1 MAGAKFVRKKG
12 LLKMGTT
19 TRREFFALAIGTT
32 AFSTIFPAWTS
43 ARANDAPTPY
53 DLVAT
58 TDRARILAAA
68 NRFLSEQ
75 PITVTSSHSERSKG
89 GLHDYF
95 SEGDYWWP
103 DEKNPNGPYIRRD
116 GFTNPANF
124 DDHRKAMVRLSLIVP
139 ALAAAWELTV
149 EKKYADHAAKHLR
162 AWFVDPATKMN
173 ANLEYAQA
181 IFNLNNGRGIGIID
195 TLHLVE
201 PARAATILAT
211 AGVLE
216 DAAAIKGWFAEY
228 LNWMRTSKNGQEE
241 RDAKNNHGSCWV
253 MQAAEF
259 ARFTGNQE
267 VMTWCRERFRTTLV
281 PDQIA
286 PDGSLPLELA
296 RTKPYSYC
304 LFDLDVMSTICQTLS
319 TERDNLWTFTTPD
332 GRGMRRL
339 LSFMVPFIK
348 DKATWPYKHD
358 VEHWDDFPNR
368 QPSLLFAG
376 VAFRQKDYIALW
388 KTLNTDPTVPE
399 VIRNFPVRQPLLW
412 MVRTV
417 GGKKLNSSPRP
428 VDASPNRQE
437 ENLPLRTHSWPPA

>member
-1 MAGAKFVRKKG
+1 MMAEAKFARKG
-12 LLKMGTT
+12 ADFQMTST
-19 TRREFFALAIGTT
+19 TRREFLALAAATG
-32 AFSTIFPAWTS
+32 AHLSVRSEWAS
-43 ARANDAPTPY
+43 DAEDPY
-53 DLVAT
+53 NLVAA

-68 NRFLSEQ
+68 NRYLTEP
-75 PITVTSSHSERSKG
+75 PITITASRSQRSKG

-103 DEKNPNGPYIRRD
+103 DEKNPSGPYIRRD

-139 ALAAAWELTV
+139 VLAAAWELTAK
-149 EKKYADHAAKHLR
+149 KKYADHAARHLR
-162 AWFVDPATKMN
+162 AWFVEPATKMN

-201 PARAATILAT
+201 PARAATVLAN

-216 DAAAIKGWFAEY
+216 DATTIKGWFTEY
-228 LNWMRTSKNGQEE
+228 LNWMRTSNNGREE

-259 ARFTGNQE
+259 ARFTGNNE
-267 VMTWCRERFRTTLV
+267 VMTWCRQRFRSTLV

-319 TERDNLWTFTTPD
+319 TPADNLWTFTTPD
-332 GRGMRRL
+332 GRSIRKL
-339 LSFMVPFIK
+339 IAFMAPFIK
-348 DKATWPYKHD
+348 DKSAWPYMHD
-358 VEHWDDFPNR
+358 VEHWDDLPNR

-376 VAFRQKDYIALW
+376 IAYNRPDYIALW
-388 KTLNTDPTVPE
+388 KTLNPDPAVPE

-412 MVRTV
+412 LQNQT
-417 GGKKLNSSPRP
+417 
-428 VDASPNRQE
+428 
-437 ENLPLRTHSWPPA
+437 PARGPSA

>member
-1 MAGAKFVRKKG
+1 
-12 LLKMGTT
+12 MGMT
-19 TRREFFALAIGTT
+19 TRRKFLGQAIGT
-32 AFSTIFPAWTS
+32 AGFFSVRSAWAAAEATS
-43 ARANDAPTPY
+43 PY
-53 DLVAT
+53 NLVAA
-58 TDRARILAAA
+58 TDRARILVAA
-68 NRFLSEQ
+68 NRYLSEQ
-75 PITVTSSHSERSKG
+75 PVTVTASHSERSKG

-139 ALAAAWELTV
+139 ALAAAWELTGQ
-149 EKKYADHAAKHLR
+149 KKYADHAGRHLR
-162 AWFVDPATKMN
+162 AWFIDPATKMN

-201 PARAATILAT
+201 PARAAAVLAN
-211 AGVLE
+211 GSVLE
-216 DAAAIKGWFAEY
+216 DAAGIKAWFAEY
-228 LNWMRTSKNGQEE
+228 LEWMRSSKNGKEE

-259 ARFTGNQE
+259 ARFTGNNE
-267 VMTWCRERFRTTLV
+267 VMMWCRERFKTTLV
-281 PDQIA
+281 PDQVA

-319 TERDNLWTFTTPD
+319 TAQDDLWSFTTPD
-332 GRGMRRL
+332 GRGMRTVVA
-339 LSFMVPFIK
+339 FMFPFIK
-348 DKATWPYKHD
+348 NKSSWPYKHD
-358 VEHWDDFPNR
+358 VEYFDDFPVR
-368 QPSLLFAG
+368 QPGLLFAG
-376 VAFRQKDYIALW
+376 VAYGKADYITLW
-388 KTLNTDPTVPE
+388 KTLNPDPTVPE

-412 MVRTV
+412 MMKPGVITK
-417 GGKKLNSSPRP
+417 G
-428 VDASPNRQE
+428 
-437 ENLPLRTHSWPPA
+437 

>member
-1 MAGAKFVRKKG
+1 
-12 LLKMGTT
+12 MGIT
-19 TRREFFALAIGTT
+19 TRRDFIALAAAT
-32 AFSTIFPAWTS
+32 AGYLS
-43 ARANDAPTPY
+43 ARSAYAIHAENPY
-53 DLVAT
+53 HLVAT
-58 TDRARILAAA
+58 NDRVRILAAA
-68 NRFLSEQ
+68 NRYLSEQ
-75 PITVTSSHSERSKG
+75 PITVTASQSPRSKG
-89 GLHDYF
+89 GPHDYF

-103 DEKNPNGPYIRRD
+103 DEKNPSGPYIRRD

-139 ALAAAWELTV
+139 ALAAAWELTGD
-149 EKKYADHAAKHLR
+149 KKYADHASRHLR

-201 PARAATILAT
+201 PARAATVLANANVLEGAT
-211 AGVLE
+211 A
-216 DAAAIKGWFAEY
+216 IKSWFTEY

-259 ARFTGNQE
+259 ARFTGNAE
-267 VMTWCRERFRTTLV
+267 VTTWCRERFRTTLV
-281 PDQIA
+281 PDQVA

-296 RTKPYSYC
+296 RTKPYSYS
-304 LFDLDVMSTICQTLS
+304 LFDLDVMGTICQTLS
-319 TERDNLWTFTTPD
+319 TTAENLWAFTSPD
-332 GRGMRRL
+332 GRSMRKL
-339 LSFMVPFIK
+339 VAFMAPFIK
-348 DKATWPYKHD
+348 DKGTWPYKHD

-376 VAFRQKDYIALW
+376 IAYNQPDYITLW
-388 KTLNTDPTVPE
+388 KTLNPDPAVPE

-412 MVRTV
+412 IPKPESR
-417 GGKKLNSSPRP
+417 KKS
-428 VDASPNRQE
+428 
-437 ENLPLRTHSWPPA
+437 

>member
-1 MAGAKFVRKKG
+1 M
-12 LLKMGTT
+12 T
-19 TRREFFALAIGTT
+19 TRREFLGQVTATVGCFAVR
-32 AFSTIFPAWTS
+32 SAWATGVT
-43 ARANDAPTPY
+43 NPY
-53 DLVAT
+53 NLVAAA
-58 TDRARILAAA
+58 DRARILAAA
-68 NRFLSEQ
+68 NRYLSMQ
-75 PITVTSSHSERSKG
+75 PITVTASHSERSKG

-124 DDHRKAMVRLSLIVP
+124 DDHRKAMVRLSQIVP
-139 ALAAAWELTV
+139 AMAAAWELTGD
-149 EKKYADHAAKHLR
+149 KKYADHAGRHLR

-201 PARAATILAT
+201 PARAATVLASH
-211 AGVLE
+211 GVLD
-216 DAAAIKGWFAEY
+216 DAAAIKVWFGDY
-228 LNWMRTSKNGQEE
+228 LKWMRSSKNGQEE

-259 ARFTGNQE
+259 ARFTGNNE
-267 VMTWCRERFRTTLV
+267 VMMWCRERFKTTIV

-319 TERDNLWTFTTPD
+319 TSQDDLWSFVTSD
-332 GRGMRRL
+332 GRSMRKVVA
-339 LSFMVPFIK
+339 FMFPFIK
-348 DKATWPYKHD
+348 DKSTWPYQHD
-358 VEHWDDFPNR
+358 VEHFDDFPVR

-376 VAFRQKDYIALW
+376 VAYGKADYIALW
-388 KTLNTDPTVPE
+388 NGKTLNPDPTVPE

-412 MVRTV
+412 MTKPGVLT
-417 GGKKLNSSPRP
+417 K
-428 VDASPNRQE
+428 D
-437 ENLPLRTHSWPPA
+437 

>member
-1 MAGAKFVRKKG
+1 M
-12 LLKMGTT
+12 T
-19 TRREFFALAIGTT
+19 TRREFLGQVAGTVGGFAVR
-32 AFSTIFPAWTS
+32 SAWAAGVT
-43 ARANDAPTPY
+43 NPY
-53 DLVAT
+53 NLVAAA
-58 TDRARILAAA
+58 DRVRILAAA
-68 NRFLSEQ
+68 NRYLSMQ
-75 PITVTSSHSERSKG
+75 PITVTASHSERSKG

-124 DDHRKAMVRLSLIVP
+124 DDHRKAMVRLSQIVP
-139 ALAAAWELTV
+139 AMAAAWELTGD
-149 EKKYADHAAKHLR
+149 KKYADHAGRHLR

-201 PARAATILAT
+201 PARAATVLASH
-211 AGVLE
+211 GVL
-216 DAAAIKGWFAEY
+216 DGAAAIKAWFGDY
-228 LNWMRTSKNGQEE
+228 LKWMRSSKNGQEE

-259 ARFTGNQE
+259 ARFTGNNE
-267 VMTWCRERFRTTLV
+267 VMMWCRERFKTTIV

-319 TERDNLWTFTTPD
+319 TSQDDLWRFVTSD
-332 GRGMRRL
+332 GRGMRKVVA
-339 LSFMVPFIK
+339 FMFPFIK
-348 DKATWPYKHD
+348 DKSTWPYKHD
-358 VEHWDDFPNR
+358 VEHFDDFPVR

-376 VAFRQKDYIALW
+376 VAYRQDDYIALW
-388 KTLNTDPTVPE
+388 KTLTPDPAVPE

-412 MVRTV
+412 MTKPGVLTK
-417 GGKKLNSSPRP
+417 G
-428 VDASPNRQE
+428 
-437 ENLPLRTHSWPPA
+437 

>member
-1 MAGAKFVRKKG
+1 
-12 LLKMGTT
+12 MGMT
-19 TRREFFALAIGTT
+19 TRREFLGQAAGTVGC
-32 AFSTIFPAWTS
+32 FSVRSAWAAVDATS
-43 ARANDAPTPY
+43 PY
-53 DLVAT
+53 NLVAA
-58 TDRARILAAA
+58 TDRVRILSAA
-68 NRFLSEQ
+68 NRYLSEQ
-75 PITVTSSHSERSKG
+75 PVTVTASHSKRSKG

-103 DEKNPNGPYIRRD
+103 DEKNPNGPYVRRD

-139 ALAAAWELTV
+139 ALAAAWELTGQ
-149 EKKYADHAAKHLR
+149 KKYADHAGRHLR

-201 PARAATILAT
+201 PARAAAVLANG
-211 AGVLE
+211 GVL
-216 DAAAIKGWFAEY
+216 DGAAEIKAWFAEY
-228 LNWMRTSKNGQEE
+228 LEWMRSSKNGKEE

-259 ARFTGNQE
+259 ARFTGNNE
-267 VMTWCRERFRTTLV
+267 VMMWCRERFKTTLV
-281 PDQIA
+281 SDQVA

-319 TERDNLWTFTTPD
+319 TSQDDLWSFVTPD
-332 GRGMRRL
+332 GRGMRKL
-339 LSFMVPFIK
+339 VAFMFPFIK
-348 DKATWPYKHD
+348 DKSSWPYKHD
-358 VEHWDDFPNR
+358 VEHFDDFPVR
-368 QPSLLFAG
+368 QTSLLFAG
-376 VAFRQKDYIALW
+376 VAYGKADYITLW
-388 KTLNTDPTVPE
+388 KTLNPDPTVPE

-412 MVRTV
+412 MTKPGVLTK
-417 GGKKLNSSPRP
+417 G
-428 VDASPNRQE
+428 
-437 ENLPLRTHSWPPA
+437 